1 MMDPPPAAIMAGTP
15 YLHPNATP
23 LTLMSSVVSQIDASV
38 SVTEPS
44 WLIITPA
51 LLYRTCRPPKR
62 STAAFTIAS
71 ASASSDASEWTYEV
85 WPPPASIS
93 AATASPASSATSVRT
108 TDAPSL
114 AKSLEATIPM
124 PLAPPVMSA
133 TFPSSRP
140 IVPPSRVAPSI
151 RTPVRRPGPC
161 DEAAP
166 IIEAS
171 REQRRTDMAT
181 ELLLLGGE
189 RTALV
194 DGATSDVIEP
204 GTGQPMARVSDA
216 GAVDARRAVDIAHR
230 AFEEGAWPRMSA
242 TERGR
247 VLLRA
252 SALLRERLDEF
263 AVVESRNAGK
273 PINAAR
279 GEIGTVANVL

>member
-1 MMDPPPAAIMAGTP
+1 MIDPPPEAIIAGTP

-23 LTLMSSVVSQIDASV
+23 LTLMSSVVSQTDASV

-71 ASASSDASEWTYEV
+71 ASASSDASEWTYEA

-124 PLAPPVMSA
+124 PLAPPVMRA

-151 RTPVRRPGPC
+151 RTRFGGRPLRRGR
-161 DEAAP
+161 AYHRSIAR
-166 IIEAS
+166 A
-171 REQRRTDMAT
+171 RRTDMAT
-181 ELLLLGGE
+181 ELLVLGGE
-189 RTALV
+189 RTAPL

-204 GTGQPMARVSDA
+204 GTG
-216 GAVDARRAVDIAHR
+216 
-230 AFEEGAWPRMSA
+230 
-242 TERGR
+242 
-247 VLLRA
+247 
-252 SALLRERLDEF
+252 
-263 AVVESRNAGK
+263 
-273 PINAAR
+273 
-279 GEIGTVANVL
+279 